1 MINNELQE
9 VVKNLF
15 DRQWDANIDNDEE
28 DERLQTIYDNTVAK
42 YGWENTFESIDDYM
56 RTKCLDGES
65 VFNFINL
72 FFSYNCYETR
82 KIKNPYRFLGYIYY
96 RMDLAPWKYDAV
108 DLLDGIVNDLLSTP
122 DNKSHDSF
130 WNPDYIPEKDPDIIA
145 EVEKLK
151 KAEHNE

>member
-65 VFNFINL
+65 VFNFINACNNSFGSFFNLSISSLSSSVKTL
-72 FFSYNCYETR
+72 FF
-82 KIKNPYRFLGYIYY
+82 
-96 RMDLAPWKYDAV
+96 
-108 DLLDGIVNDLLSTP
+108 
-122 DNKSHDSF
+122 KS
-130 WNPDYIPEKDPDIIA
+130 
-145 EVEKLK
+145 
-151 KAEHNE
+151 